1 MALNHHFFIIKFLRK
16 SITTLYKTWRNSNCI
31 CRILRRPRKTFVV
44 KFTPKLLMGR
54 LQAFGI
60 SVNYILIT
68 SLPTGFYLLKSPKNT
83 LLMGFFSF
91 TMGQRL
97 SILFQLTLSS
107 TWNTSFFG
115 KTGVGVSYPRRK
127 K

>member
-1 MALNHHFFIIKFLRK
+1 MHLQDFKAAKENFCGQVYSK
-16 SITTLYKTWRNSNCI
+16 
-31 CRILRRPRKTFVV
+31 VV
-44 KFTPKLLMGR
+44 NGR

-115 KTGVGVSYPRRK
+115 KTGVGVSYPRHK
-127 K
+127 KII

>member
-1 MALNHHFFIIKFLRK
+1 M
-16 SITTLYKTWRNSNCI
+16 
-31 CRILRRPRKTFVV
+31 V
-44 KFTPKLLMGR
+44 KFTPKLLMGDYR
-54 LQAFGI
+54 QLEYQLI
-60 SVNYILIT
+60 TILIT

>member
-1 MALNHHFFIIKFLRK
+1 MASNHHFFIIKFLRK

-31 CRILRRPRKTFVV
+31 CRIKAAKENFCGQVYSKV
-44 KFTPKLLMGR
+44 ANGR